1 MNPYPSTLT
10 FPRGRRMLRPTNSN
24 LSGGAALD
32 ALFVFWALENSV
44 DEDARRMNLIGVEL
58 AEFNEFFN
66 FGDDV
71 VGGGGH
77 HGIEVARRLAIDEI
91 APAVAF
97 PRFDESEIAAQAAFK
112 NVLAAV

>member
-58 AEFNEFFN
+58 AEFDELFD

-71 VGGGGH
+71 IGGSGH
-77 HGIEVARRLAIDEI
+77 HRIEVARGLAVDEI
-91 APAVAF
+91 APAVAL
-97 PRFDESEIAAQAAFK
+97 PRLVKTEISAQAPSKDLF
-112 NVLAAV
+112 